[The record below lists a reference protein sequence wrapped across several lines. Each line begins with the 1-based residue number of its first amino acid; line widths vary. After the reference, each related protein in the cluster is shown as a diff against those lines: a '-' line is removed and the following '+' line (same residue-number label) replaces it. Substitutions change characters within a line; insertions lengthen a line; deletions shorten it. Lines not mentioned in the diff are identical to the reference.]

1 MGWFYSQSMVHGG
14 VYICLY
20 IYTVNIFIF
29 ILYRIVTT
37 NKTSTV
43 DLHAYSAHVCRVSFW
58 YLSTLFV
65 GCCNYRTIW
74 QCFSFQT
81 AVSVPD
87 GMMDHTLVN
96 PFKAIDNL
104 GTSWRETDRNHIIHV
119 KSEWFCQIILT
130 LNRRNGIYPSF
141 MNCSWWLLTHVKGQ
155 ILLSAQIPNRVIYV
169 NIHTLDPKIPP
180 IFWEWTNIHAFLRK
194 KQIRSLEFFDPMV
207 WLKNMR
213 FLPEQGLGYHE
224 IVANSKVH
232 LIYFLSWNPNSFLQ
246 GIGENPSFQ
255 DQPTF
260 ALEGLIKLHYVVAT

>member
-1 MGWFYSQSMVHGG
+1 MGWFHSQSMVHGG
-14 VYICLY
+14 VYMCVYIY

-29 ILYRIVTT
+29 ILYRTVTT

-87 GMMDHTLVN
+87 GMMEHTLVN

-141 MNCSWWLLTHVKGQ
+141 MNCSWSLMTHVKGQ

-180 IFWEWTNIHAFLRK
+180 RNSENEPTYTPKLRK
-194 KQIRSLEFFDPMV
+194 KQIRSLEFFDQNGV
-207 WLKNMR
+207 VKNMG
-213 FLPEQGLGYHE
+213 FFAGAGLGYHE
-224 IVANSKVH
+224 IMANSVGF
-232 LIYFLSWNPNSFLQ
+232 I
-246 GIGENPSFQ
+246 
-255 DQPTF
+255 
-260 ALEGLIKLHYVVAT
+260 

>member
-1 MGWFYSQSMVHGG
+1 MQWDDSIHNPWSME
-14 VYICLY
+14 VYTCVSIYIY

-29 ILYRIVTT
+29 ILYRTVTT

-74 QCFSFQT
+74 HCFSFQT

-87 GMMDHTLVN
+87 GMMEHTLVN

-130 LNRRNGIYPSF
+130 LNRRNGNYPSF
-141 MNCSWWLLTHVKGQ
+141 MNCSWSLLTHVKGQ

-180 IFWEWTNIHAFLRK
+180 IFWEWTNIHAFSG
-194 KQIRSLEFFDPMV
+194 RSRSDHSSFSTNGV
-207 WLKNMR
+207 VKNMG
-213 FLPEQGLGYHE
+213 FLPEQVL
-224 IVANSKVH
+224 V
-232 LIYFLSWNPNSFLQ
+232 
-246 GIGENPSFQ
+246 
-255 DQPTF
+255 TM
-260 ALEGLIKLHYVVAT
+260 KLWQTRRFI